1 MVGCGAGAEGD
12 WVDDGADDDGG
23 AAAAAAVAVEVGME
37 RGDFADE

>member
-12 WVDDGADDDGG
+12 WVDDGADDDG
-23 AAAAAAVAVEVGME
+23 AAAAVAVEVGME

>member
-12 WVDDGADDDGG
+12 WVDDGADDDG
-23 AAAAAAVAVEVGME
+23 AAAAAVAVEVGME